1 MTFSALKAYPLSVN
15 YLHNSPVTAFKK
27 VLIFLIS
34 LYKIL
39 LLLLYSCRQRYT

>member
-1 MTFSALKAYPLSVN
+1 MTFSTLKAYPLSVN

-27 VLIFLIS
+27 VLILLIL

>member
-1 MTFSALKAYPLSVN
+1 MTFSAFKAYPLSVN

-27 VLIFLIS
+27 VLILLIP

-39 LLLLYSCRQRYT
+39 LLLLYSCRQHYT

>member
-27 VLIFLIS
+27 VLILLIS
-34 LYKIL
+34 LYKIWPL
-39 LLLLYSCRQRYT
+39 PLYSCRQHYT